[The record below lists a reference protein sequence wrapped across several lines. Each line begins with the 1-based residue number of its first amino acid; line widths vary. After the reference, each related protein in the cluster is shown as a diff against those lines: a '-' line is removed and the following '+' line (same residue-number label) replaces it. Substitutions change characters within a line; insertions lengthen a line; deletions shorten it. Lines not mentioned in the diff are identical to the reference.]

1 MGLEIWETV
10 KSGFVRT
17 PTRLDPIQKITEKN
31 PKKLLTSSH
40 KGAIIK
46 SSKGETPH
54 TKKGIDTMEK
64 MTYVK
69 ALDVAISAI
78 ADGEAKDKLVA
89 LKASI
94 AKKNG
99 AERKPTATQTAN
111 EGFKVAILDAMEDG
125 KGYTITDLM
134 KSVDAIA
141 DLSNQRVSA
150 IVRQMVESGDV
161 VREEIKRKAYF
172 TRATSTDEV
181 EGE

>member
-1 MGLEIWETV
+1 
-10 KSGFVRT
+10 
-17 PTRLDPIQKITEKN
+17 
-31 PKKLLTSSH
+31 
-40 KGAIIK
+40 
-46 SSKGETPH
+46 
-54 TKKGIDTMEK
+54 MEK

-69 ALDVAISAI
+69 ALEIAI
-78 ADGEAKDKLVA
+78 ANIGEGEVADKLEA

-111 EGFKVAILDAMEDG
+111 EGFKVAILEAMESG

-150 IVRQMVESGDV
+150 IVRQLVESGAV
-161 VREEIKRKAYF
+161 TREEIKRKAYF
-172 TRATSTDEV
+172 TKV
-181 EGE
+181 EA